1 MALACP
7 WIGAMTVTMPMD
19 CANGSIIRHQVCL
32 LPVVFGVLLSI
43 SLGCRC
49 GFSLTMDWSNDCN
62 HANGLC
68 EWEHY
73 PTSGLPPTRGVWCV
87 VVFELEYH
95 LDVGVALACPWI
107 GAMTVTMPMD
117 CANGSIIRHQVCLL
131 PVVFGVLLSISL
143 GCRCGFSLPMDWSND
158 CNHAN
163 GLCEWEHYP
172 TSGLP
177 PTRGVWCVV
186 VFELEYHLDVGVA
199 SACPWI
205 GAMTVTMPMDCA
217 NGSIIRHQ
225 VCLLPVVFGVLLS
238 ISLGCR
244 CGFSLPMDW
253 SNDCNHA
260 NGLCEWEHYPTSG
273 LPPTRG
279 VWCVVVFELE
289 YHLDVGVASACPWI
303 GAMTVKPCQWIVRMG
318 ALSDIRFAS
327 YPWCLVCCCL

>member
-1 MALACP
+1 
-7 WIGAMTVTMPMD
+7 
-19 CANGSIIRHQVCL
+19 
-32 LPVVFGVLLSI
+32 
-43 SLGCRC
+43 
-49 GFSLTMDWSNDCN
+49 MDWSNDCN

-73 PTSGLPPTRGVWCV
+73 PTSGLPPTCGVWC
-87 VVFELEYH
+87 
-95 LDVGVALACPWI
+95 I
-107 GAMTVTMPMD
+107 
-117 CANGSIIRHQVCLL
+117 
-131 PVVFGVLLSISL
+131 
-143 GCRCGFSLPMDWSND
+143 
-158 CNHAN
+158 
-163 GLCEWEHYP
+163 
-172 TSGLP
+172 
-177 PTRGVWCVV
+177 V

-289 YHLDVGVASACPWI
+289 YHLDVGVALACPWI
-303 GAMTVKPCQWIVRMG
+303 GAMTVTMPMDCANGSIIQHQVCLLPVVFG
-318 ALSDIRFAS
+318 VLLS
-327 YPWCLVCCCL
+327 LN

>member
-1 MALACP
+1 MRDIRCGFSFPMDWSNDCNHANGLCEWEHYPTSEYHLDVGVASACP

-19 CANGSIIRHQVCL
+19 CANGSIIRQQVCL

-49 GFSLTMDWSNDCN
+49 GFSLPMDWSNDCN

-73 PTSGLPPTRGVWCV
+73 PTSGLPPTRGVWCG
-87 VVFELEYH
+87 FSLPMDWSNDCNHANGLCEWEHYPTS
-95 LDVGVALACPWI
+95 GVALACPWI

-172 TSGLP
+172 TSG
-177 PTRGVWCVV
+177 
-186 VFELEYHLDVGVA
+186 VA
-199 SACPWI
+199 SE
-205 GAMTVTMPMDCA
+205 
-217 NGSIIRHQ
+217 
-225 VCLLPVVFGVLLS
+225 CLQ
-238 ISLGCR
+238 
-244 CGFSLPMDW
+244 M
-253 SNDCNHA
+253 
-260 NGLCEWEHYPTSG
+260 
-273 LPPTRG
+273 
-279 VWCVVVFELE
+279 
-289 YHLDVGVASACPWI
+289 
-303 GAMTVKPCQWIVRMG
+303 KQWV
-318 ALSDIRFAS
+318 
-327 YPWCLVCCCL
+327 